1 MSKNRK
7 RRIPVWVFG
16 LIGLFFIGGSF
27 FGIAYF
33 ALNAEQDR
41 EEEEAEAQEEFE
53 GDACYVPSENLNL
66 TTGTPH
72 WDIALAES
80 LDQMDDEERE
90 EFSASF
96 IETGDPAQNNPYW
109 EDALEAV
116 NEDDVPGKPLIS
128 LGTNSIIDTQETD
141 QEYEPA
147 TITTEDIPESGVY
160 RVEYAVTYENGSTEE
175 NAHFIS
181 NYGEDDVLAT
191 VVPKE
196 ENGELEAVEFINI
209 TPTC

>member
-16 LIGLFFIGGSF
+16 LLGLFFIGGSF
-27 FGIAYF
+27 FGIAYL

-53 GDACYVPSENLNL
+53 GDACYVPSENLDL

-109 EDALEAV
+109 EEALESG
-116 NEDDVPGKPLIS
+116 EDNAEIKPLIS
-128 LGTNSIIDTQETD
+128 LGPNSVLDIQESEREYDPAIIGADSVGD
-141 QEYEPA
+141 NGVHLIEYVISYEDG
-147 TITTEDIPESGVY
+147 TTHEDAHLVSKY
-160 RVEYAVTYENGSTEE
+160 NEE
-175 NAHFIS
+175 DA
-181 NYGEDDVLAT
+181 LAT

-196 ENGELEAVEFINI
+196 ENSELEDFDIVNI